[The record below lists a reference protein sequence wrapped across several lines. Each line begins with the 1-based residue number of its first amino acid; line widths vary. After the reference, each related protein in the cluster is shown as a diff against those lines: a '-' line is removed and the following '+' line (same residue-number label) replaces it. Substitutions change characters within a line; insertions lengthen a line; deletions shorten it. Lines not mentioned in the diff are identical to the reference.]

1 MKEIL
6 EYKNVKIYLTEQYMF
21 ECRINNK
28 TYERSQFKSL
38 INIIDNIKAQRT
50 DLHLPFVFIDNFDN
64 VKSGI
69 LKEIYSI
76 DEGKYFKA
84 KFSVDDVNYI
94 GNIRHS
100 ISNGIEIYCV
110 DYEKRPDN
118 ISHEKLEDMVFFTAN
133 HIIMGDGVI
142 MLEVFDNRKANRM
155 FEIVKEKA
163 NKELLKLIKPY
174 YEEHLI

>member
-6 EYKNVKIYLTEQYMF
+6 EYKNVKIYLTKQYTF
-21 ECRINNK
+21 ECRIDNK

-50 DLHLPFVFIDNFDN
+50 DLHLPFVFIDNCDK

-84 KFSVDDVNYI
+84 KFSVDDINYI

-100 ISNGIEIYCV
+100 VLNGIEIYCV
-110 DYEKRPDN
+110 DYEKRPEN
-118 ISHEKLEDMVFFTAN
+118 ISSDKLEEMGFFTVN
-133 HIIMGDGVI
+133 NFIIGDGVI
-142 MLEVFDNRKANRM
+142 MLEVLDNRKANKM
-155 FEIVKEKA
+155 FEVVKEKA
-163 NKELLKLIKPY
+163 NKELLEIN
-174 YEEHLI
+174 